1 MIYIMINKRVFS
13 LEALPEVAETLLQEL
28 ASRNIWAFYGSM
40 GVGKTTLIKA
50 LCVALGVTDWVN
62 SPTFTL
68 VNEYR
73 AAGGRDVYHFDCYRL
88 KDMQEARD
96 LGCDEYFY
104 SQGLCLIEWPERIEA
119 LLPEETVRIYLKEI
133 PGGMREISIG

>member
-1 MIYIMINKRVFS
+1 MTNKGVFS
-13 LEALPEVAETLLQEL
+13 LEALPEVAEALLQEL
-28 ASRNIWAFYGSM
+28 KGKNVWAFYGSM

-73 AAGGRDVYHFDCYRL
+73 AAGGRDVFHFDCYRL
-88 KDMQEARD
+88 KDLQEARD

-119 LLPEETVRIYLKEI
+119 LLPEETVRIYLKET
-133 PGGMREISIG
+133 PDGLREISIG

>member
-1 MIYIMINKRVFS
+1 MINKRVFS

-28 ASRNIWAFYGSM
+28 ASKNIWAFYGSM

-50 LCVALGVTDWVN
+50 LCGVLGVTDWVN

-119 LLPEETVRIYLKEI
+119 LLPEDTVRIYLKET
-133 PGGMREISIG
+133 PDGMRELCVK

>member
-1 MIYIMINKRVFS
+1 MKENTFS
-13 LEALPEVAETLLQEL
+13 LETLPEVAQALLQEL
-28 ASRNIWAFYGSM
+28 ASKNIWAFYGSM

-50 LCVALGVTDWVN
+50 LCSALGVKDWVN

-73 AAGGRDVYHFDCYRL
+73 AAGGRDVFHFDCYRL
-88 KDMQEARD
+88 KDLQEARD

-119 LLPEETVRIYLKEI
+119 LLPEDTVRIYLKET
-133 PGGMREISIG
+133 PDGMREISIG